1 MRTEVADSMFSE
13 RLVASIATL
22 FGSLALLLAAIGI
35 YGVIAFN
42 VARRTNEIGVRM
54 ALGARRVSILG
65 LVLGS
70 SLRLVLVAV
79 IIGAP
84 LAFGVGRVLQSQLYG
99 VRSHDPG
106 LLLVALALLVAVA
119 LLAAAIPAR
128 RATRI
133 DPLVALR
140 AD

>member
-1 MRTEVADSMFSE
+1 
-13 RLVASIATL
+13 
-22 FGSLALLLAAIGI
+22 
-35 YGVIAFN
+35 
-42 VARRTNEIGVRM
+42 M